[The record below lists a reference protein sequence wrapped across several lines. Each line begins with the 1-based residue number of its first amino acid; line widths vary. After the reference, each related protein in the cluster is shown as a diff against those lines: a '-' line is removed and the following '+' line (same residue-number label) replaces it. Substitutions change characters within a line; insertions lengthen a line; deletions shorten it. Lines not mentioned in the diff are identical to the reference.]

1 MLDYED
7 KFSAMDQRLASMQEY
22 FSGLI
27 IKYGNWRAKQEEF
40 YHIHHV
46 EKYYEAADEVE
57 KAREELDNAITKLIV
72 AASKN

>member
-46 EKYYEAADEVE
+46 EKYNWAAEEVK
-57 KAREELDNAITKLIV
+57 KAKEELDNVITKLIIS
-72 AASKN
+72 AYKN